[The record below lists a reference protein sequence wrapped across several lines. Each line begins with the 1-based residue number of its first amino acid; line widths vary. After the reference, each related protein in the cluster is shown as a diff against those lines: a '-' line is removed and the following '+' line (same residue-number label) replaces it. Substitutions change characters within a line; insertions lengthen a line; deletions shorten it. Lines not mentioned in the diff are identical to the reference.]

1 MLRCRQS
8 LRIDDRLHGVTVR
21 RPRAA
26 VCALAD
32 KAARRRAAGS
42 SDAGVG
48 VPDLNDMMI
57 FARVVAASGFAQ
69 AARQLGMSK
78 SRVSKSVAR
87 LEQALGVRLL
97 NRSTRG
103 MSLTEIGAAY
113 HKHCVHIADEA
124 AQAADLVGE
133 LRAEPVGV
141 LRISCP
147 VAFGRLHVAPAVAS
161 YLASHRKMRIDLT
174 TSDRLVDLTSEGFD
188 LAIRILREPD
198 LHLVARRLAPVRRVI
213 CATPGYFARHGVPKT
228 PQDLARH
235 NCLHYTHF
243 GSQGQWRLQG
253 AQGQIGVAVEG
264 SLSVNDDD
272 VLARAVLGGLGIALL
287 PTFIVADE
295 LRSGLLRPVL
305 SQYVA
310 PERYIHAVHLP
321 NPNLPAKV
329 RGFIDFLQQQIGR
342 PPYWDR
348 AAGQPSPPT
357 FAPVAG

>member
-1 MLRCRQS
+1 M
-8 LRIDDRLHGVTVR
+8 
-21 RPRAA
+21 
-26 VCALAD
+26 
-32 KAARRRAAGS
+32 
-42 SDAGVG
+42 
-48 VPDLNDMMI
+48 PDLNDMMI
-57 FARVVAASGFAQ
+57 FARVVAANGFAQ
-69 AARQLGMSK
+69 AARELGMSK

-87 LEQALGVRLL
+87 LEQSLGVRLL

-133 LRAEPVGV
+133 LRAEPIGV

-161 YLASHRKMRIDLT
+161 YLASHPKMRIDLST
-174 TSDRLVDLTSEGFD
+174 TDRLVDLTSEGFD
-188 LAIRILREPD
+188 LAIRIVREPD
-198 LHLVARRLAPVRRVI
+198 LHLVARRLAAVRRVI
-213 CATPGYFARHGVPKT
+213 CATPGYFARHGVPKS
-228 PQDLARH
+228 PQDLAHH

-253 AQGQIGVAVEG
+253 AGGQIAVAVEG

-272 VLARAVLGGLGIALL
+272 VLGQAVLAGLGIALL
-287 PTFIVADE
+287 PTFLVADE

-305 SQYVA
+305 SKFVL
-310 PERYIHAVHLP
+310 PERTIHAVHLP

-329 RGFIDFLQQQIGR
+329 RGFIDHLQGQIGR
-342 PPYWDR
+342 PAYWDR
-348 AAGQPSPPT
+348 PLRQ
-357 FAPVAG
+357 APVPAEAALA